1 MFTRAIERR
10 VRDALADT
18 PVVLVVGPRQVGK
31 STLARAVGAD
41 EFDYV
46 TLDDAGPR
54 SAARADAAGF
64 LEGYARP
71 LAIDEIQKEPN
82 LLVAIKASVDRKR
95 TPGRFL
101 LTGSTNVLA
110 IPTDSDSL
118 AGRMEIVELHPL
130 SQREIEGS
138 IEEASFVSK
147 LFERSPE
154 SRVAGSSSWR
164 ERAVSGGFPEAM
176 SRRRA
181 DRRAAWFESY
191 LTSVLS
197 RDVRDVADV
206 DGLVTMPR
214 LLRLLATR
222 SAGLLNASDVAR
234 AMAMPLTTVKRHIAI
249 LETIFLIRTLPAWH
263 ANLGKRLVK
272 APKLH
277 VVDSGLLAHLLGLE
291 GSPGEHDGALL
302 ETFVVQQ
309 VLAQLSEA
317 PSTAT
322 AYHFRSHSG
331 DEVDLVL
338 EDARGRVV
346 GIEIKATQSP
356 TSSDFRGLRAMR
368 DGVPDRFVRG
378 VLLYGGSETIAFG
391 PNLHAV
397 PIAALW

>member
-1 MFTRAIERR
+1 MFARAIERR
-10 VRDALADT
+10 VREALEDT

-31 STLARAVGAD
+31 STLVRSVVGD
-41 EFDYV
+41 TFDYV

-54 SAARADAAGF
+54 SAARADPTGF
-64 LEGYARP
+64 LEGHVRP
-71 LAIDEIQKEPN
+71 LAIDEVQKEPD
-82 LLVAIKASVDRKR
+82 LLVAIKAAVDRNR

-110 IPTDSDSL
+110 LPKLSDSL
-118 AGRMEIVELHPL
+118 AGRMEIVALHPL

-138 IEEASFVSK
+138 LRSASFVAK
-147 LFERSPE
+147 LLEGTLPSHQP
-154 SRVAGSSSWR
+154 GSLSWR
-164 ERAVSGGFPEAM
+164 ERAVSGGFPEVL
-176 SRRRA
+176 SRRRG
-181 DRRAAWFESY
+181 DRRSAWFESY
-191 LTSVLS
+191 LTSVLA
-197 RDVRDVADV
+197 RDVRDVADI
-206 DGLVTMPR
+206 DGLVSMPR

-222 SAGLLNASDVAR
+222 SAGLLNSTDLAR
-234 AMAMPLTTVKRHIAI
+234 ASTMPLTTVKRHLAI
-249 LETIFLIRTLPAWH
+249 LETIFLVRMLPAWH

-272 APKLH
+272 APKVH
-277 VVDSGLLAHLLGLE
+277 IVDSGLLAHLLGLD
-291 GSPGEHDGALL
+291 GSPSDHDGALL

-309 VLAQLSEA
+309 ILAQLTEA
-317 PSTAT
+317 PAMAT

-356 TSSDFRGLRAMR
+356 TANDFRGLRAMR

-391 PNLHAV
+391 PNLHAI
-397 PIAALW
+397 PLAALW